1 MTSSNPVRD
10 LGQPGDPVTDPEVLA
25 FIAEENYIGETGQLP
40 PERAAEVA
48 AEQQQAQQEQ
58 KEAENSEAGPGA
70 EPQPG
75 ATLENEAVHQITSA
89 DVKRQ
94 EKCDEKIAMM
104 IPDPDQFVQSA
115 LKGIQTAI
123 QNMTAKLDKF
133 LQSLQSYVD
142 AVSNVIAD
150 IQKMMADI
158 ACQIA
163 NFMKQIFDKI
173 MEYAM
178 KILNKALNAIVA
190 AMPSSLRYQFSDMKQ
205 VLTEL
210 ILCLYGKMSG
220 GLCDKIA
227 GVLDELIDPSGL
239 VEETQNRVANQ
250 DSDVGEVTY
259 PQVPM
264 CFAEDVAGRVLSGS
278 REE

>member
-1 MTSSNPVRD
+1 MTSSYADGYRD
-10 LGQPGDPVTDPEVLA
+10 WLAGQQQQDREESERLRDAIER
-25 FIAEENYIGETGQLP
+25 EEN
-40 PERAAEVA
+40 RAPYQGGGGYAEIDADLANDRKNASVDRSLEATLAREEA
-48 AEQQQAQQEQ
+48 ATNAALEAEAQKQAQQQQ
-58 KEAENSEAGPGA
+58 KKEDNAEAGPGA

-150 IQKMMADI
+150 IQKMM
-158 ACQIA
+158 
-163 NFMKQIFDKI
+163 M
-173 MEYAM
+173 
-178 KILNKALNAIVA
+178 ILHVKLQ
-190 AMPSSLRYQFSDMKQ
+190 LH
-205 VLTEL
+205 
-210 ILCLYGKMSG
+210 
-220 GLCDKIA
+220 
-227 GVLDELIDPSGL
+227 
-239 VEETQNRVANQ
+239 ET
-250 DSDVGEVTY
+250 D
-259 PQVPM
+259 
-264 CFAEDVAGRVLSGS
+264 L
-278 REE
+278 

>member
-1 MTSSNPVRD
+1 MTSSN

-25 FIAEENYIGETGQLP
+25 FIAEENAIGETGQLP
-40 PERAAEVA
+40 AESAAQVA
-48 AEQQQAQQEQ
+48 AEQQQAQQQQQQEDN
-58 KEAENSEAGPGA
+58 AEAGPGA

-178 KILNKALNAIVA
+178 KILNKRL
-190 AMPSSLRYQFSDMKQ
+190 
-205 VLTEL
+205 
-210 ILCLYGKMSG
+210 
-220 GLCDKIA
+220 
-227 GVLDELIDPSGL
+227 
-239 VEETQNRVANQ
+239 
-250 DSDVGEVTY
+250 
-259 PQVPM
+259 
-264 CFAEDVAGRVLSGS
+264 
-278 REE
+278 

>member
-1 MTSSNPVRD
+1 MTSSYADGYEDSLRQQQLD
-10 LGQPGDPVTDPEVLA
+10 EQRRLEEGER
-25 FIAEENYIGETGQLP
+25 IAERIANTQYQGGGGSAEIDNDRKNASVDRSLEATLAR
-40 PERAAEVA
+40 EEAATNA
-48 AEQQQAQQEQ
+48 ALEAEAQQQAQQQQ
-58 KEAENSEAGPGA
+58 KQEDNAEAGPGA

-150 IQKMMADI
+150 IQ
-158 ACQIA
+158 
-163 NFMKQIFDKI
+163 
-173 MEYAM
+173 
-178 KILNKALNAIVA
+178 L
-190 AMPSSLRYQFSDMKQ
+190 SL
-205 VLTEL
+205 
-210 ILCLYGKMSG
+210 IH
-220 GLCDKIA
+220 I
-227 GVLDELIDPSGL
+227 
-239 VEETQNRVANQ
+239 
-250 DSDVGEVTY
+250 
-259 PQVPM
+259 
-264 CFAEDVAGRVLSGS
+264 
-278 REE
+278 